1 VQQRPPTCITAL
13 LGHCVAAATSE
24 RRNTAVPRRFH
35 TRHSWCERC
44 LRLQRTAALVSA
56 ALLAVRRQYQV
67 RPLDAGQRAPA
78 AAAEATDKNVRYRAA
93 SKFQRISSS
102 DRVSQVRHNVSNTA
116 HQVPRRMLQD
126 AALETATARAS
137 PNSAHA
143 CNAPAGRTATLVK
156 LQLTGRAHTRRMRR
170 AAQVAPR
177 AERQRGRREARC
189 DFSRASMP
197 GERHND
203 VIRAPADRPERRCN
217 KTSL

>member
-1 VQQRPPTCITAL
+1 MHPAWAT
-13 LGHCVAAATSE
+13 GHHHSARRRRAAAAPDVYTGAARSL
-24 RRNTAVPRRFH
+24 RGCRHLGAQKHRGAASLSHPPLMARVLPATTADRG
-35 TRHSWCERC
+35 T
-44 LRLQRTAALVSA
+44 VSA

-78 AAAEATDKNVRYRAA
+78 AAAGATDKNVRHRAA

-102 DRVSQVRHNVSNTA
+102 DLVSQVRHNVSNTA

-197 GERHND
+197 GEASSEC
-203 VIRAPADRPERRCN
+203 V
-217 KTSL
+217 